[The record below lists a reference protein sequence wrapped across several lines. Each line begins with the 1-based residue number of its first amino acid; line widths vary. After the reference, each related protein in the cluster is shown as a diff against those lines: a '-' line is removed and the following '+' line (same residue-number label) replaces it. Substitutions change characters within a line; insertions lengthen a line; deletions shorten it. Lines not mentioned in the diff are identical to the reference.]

1 MSYLILGVALLAAFL
16 LGVRWYATA
25 NVRTLK
31 KVLIFVVGGL
41 AVAAALFFVI
51 TGRFAWAMFAAS
63 VLLPMLLRA
72 RQVYRTAK
80 NFSRMTGAG
89 QGAQTGQTS
98 DVETRFLRMGLDHD
112 TGEVWGEV
120 LAGPFT
126 GRRLA
131 DMSLDDLIDLLR
143 QCWTDDADS
152 VRVLEAYL
160 DRTHP
165 DWRERAEAS
174 SGAGSGQGAGAGG
187 GGPASGPMSRAQAL
201 AVLGLEEGASKEEIK
216 AAYQRIISGLHPD
229 HGGSDYLAAQ
239 VNEAKAVLLG
249 N

>member
-31 KVLIFVVGGL
+31 KVLFFVVGGL

-63 VLLPMLLRA
+63 ALIPMLLRA

>member
-25 NVRTLK
+25 NVKTLK
-31 KVLIFVVGGL
+31 KVVFFVVGGL

-63 VLLPMLLRA
+63 ALLPMLLRA
-72 RQVYRTAK
+72 RHVYRTAK

-120 LAGPFT
+120 LDGQFA

-165 DWRERAEAS
+165 DWRERADAS
-174 SGAGSGQGAGAGG
+174 SPGGGQGTGNGG
-187 GGPASGPMSRAQAL
+187 GGPSSGPMSRAQAL
-201 AVLGLEEGASKEEIK
+201 AVLGLEDGATKAEIK
-216 AAYQRIISGLHPD
+216 AAYQRIISNLHPD

-249 N
+249 D